1 MKKFLGILI
10 AFVILG
16 SQNIFARNHI
26 ILESYLG
33 QNNYNNYYNYDYN
46 RNYNNFVTYD
56 NRYNEASFYPQNTN
70 SPRQNYTNYNYYNY
84 NYNNYFYDYNYNNYK
99 NNYTNPYYLPVVT
112 SQSKYPGCSR
122 DDITIG
128 GQVWAS
134 CNALDRRTASD
145 SRSGWFYH
153 GAMHSAYTSNNWLNT
168 TLRTEDKNFTNIK
181 SWIYGPCANGY
192 RLPTR
197 WEWETAQA
205 YSRANN
211 TTIAKLLN
219 LPYNGGYMSYKDA
232 RNNISVD
239 ARLNI
244 GGAYWTSTTYY
255 DTPYVMHLGSTLA
268 NYRTD
273 GTDMSN
279 MSSEYRWQNTDNGLE
294 LVPGLYQEIA
304 NVRCIKNI

>member
-153 GAMHSAYTSNNWLNT
+153 GAMHSAYTSNN
-168 TLRTEDKNFTNIK
+168 
-181 SWIYGPCANGY
+181 
-192 RLPTR
+192 
-197 WEWETAQA
+197 
-205 YSRANN
+205 
-211 TTIAKLLN
+211 
-219 LPYNGGYMSYKDA
+219 
-232 RNNISVD
+232 
-239 ARLNI
+239 
-244 GGAYWTSTTYY
+244 
-255 DTPYVMHLGSTLA
+255 
-268 NYRTD
+268 
-273 GTDMSN
+273 
-279 MSSEYRWQNTDNGLE
+279 
-294 LVPGLYQEIA
+294 
-304 NVRCIKNI
+304 